1 MSNPSGSDPEK
12 IHPLKNKPDTCDL
25 CGLNLVSGIQTLS
38 RKGQDYRFCCIG
50 CKQVFRMLADATENP
65 DISSFKDTEIFK
77 QCQALGIIP
86 RNDPETEKKQV
97 DFSENQSEISEDI
110 ENDHL
115 LQLRLS
121 VEGMWCP
128 ACAWVIENS
137 LLKHNGVFKAS
148 CNFSTD
154 RITLSYD
161 PVKTSPH
168 QISRAINSLG
178 YTLSISGE
186 TSESKQRKK
195 EFIRFGISAFLTMN
209 VMMLSFSLYS
219 GFFTELSVDS
229 IRYISWPIL
238 LMATVVLVY
247 GGQKIHQKGWAPW
260 RSFGFGMETLISAGS
275 LCAYFFSL
283 YHFLSNSIHL
293 YFDTSSMLITLV
305 LLGKILESR
314 AKESVAKDLESFFSL
329 VPTKVR
335 ITTPAFPDG
344 KYVSARQLIEG
355 DCFILEKNEI
365 APADGLVIDG
375 RGAMDESTLTGE
387 AAPKNKTAG
396 DRITSGTRVI
406 SGKLIV
412 KAEIIGENSVLGQM
426 ILIMEKALGQ
436 KTSLEGKTDTALRW
450 FVPMI
455 LFLAVGTGL
464 VGILIGLS
472 PEKAIV
478 RAVTVMVI
486 SCPCALGIAIPLARV
501 AGISL
506 AARQGILVRDFSAFE
521 SAPNIDTV
529 VFDKTG
535 TLTTGDWRILKVDS
549 IPPWTEDEIIA
560 LAAGLEQNSEHHIG
574 TIIRQYARQKKIILS
589 GVSQILIHE
598 NGVFGI
604 FENKQIRIGSESF
617 CSLTCGEIATGLNNL
632 SLYSGEI
639 ADNLNKLSQ
648 STGEMAEDSDRYFL
662 ISRETAGDVDFYSL
676 SQRERAGV
684 RELKSQNSDDQAIPS
699 YVYLTMGSQI
709 IGRIIFGDQ
718 IKKGAIETIQS
729 LHERRYQTVM
739 VSGDNQN
746 ATLKVAQA
754 LGIQNAHGEMT
765 PAQKSDFISRLKE
778 KGKIVAMAGDG
789 INDAPALAGADLA
802 MAVHAGSLLG
812 KEAAHL
818 TLMRGEPLQI
828 IDFLSLARRV
838 NRKIYQNLIF
848 SLLYNVIAIPVAM
861 AGLLSPLVAVCAML
875 LSSLSVTGNTLLLMK
890 KHR

>member
-1 MSNPSGSDPEK
+1 
-12 IHPLKNKPDTCDL
+12 
-25 CGLNLVSGIQTLS
+25 
-38 RKGQDYRFCCIG
+38 
-50 CKQVFRMLADATENP
+50 MLADATENP

-86 RNDPETEKKQV
+86 RNDPETEKKQA
-97 DFSENQSEISEDI
+97 DFSENQSETSEDI

-195 EFIRFGISAFLTMN
+195 EFIRFCISAFLTMN

-344 KYVSARQLIEG
+344 KYVSARQLVEG
-355 DCFILEKNEI
+355 DCFVLEENEI

-406 SGKLIV
+406 SGKLTV
-412 KAEIIGENSVLGQM
+412 KAEVIGENSVLGQM

-436 KTSLEGKTDTALRW
+436 KTPLEGKTDIALRW

-455 LFLAVGTGL
+455 LLLAMGTGL
-464 VGILIGLS
+464 VGILIGFS
-472 PEKAIV
+472 PEQAVV

-574 TIIRQYARQKKIILS
+574 AIIRQYARQKKIVPAV
-589 GVSQILIHE
+589 VSQILVHE

-617 CSLTCGEIATGLNNL
+617 CALSRGEIATGLKNL
-632 SLYSGEI
+632 SVPSWKMSL
-639 ADNLNKLSQ
+639 
-648 STGEMAEDSDRYFL
+648 F
-662 ISRETAGDVDFYSL
+662 SL

-684 RELKSQNSDDQAIPS
+684 RELKSKNSDDQAIPS
-699 YVYLTMGSQI
+699 SVYLTLDNKF

-729 LHERRYQTVM
+729 LHERRYQTGM

-765 PAQKSDFISRLKE
+765 PAQKSGFISRLKG
-778 KGKIVAMAGDG
+778 KGKTVAMAGDG

-838 NRKIYQNLIF
+838 NRKIHQNLIF

>member
-1 MSNPSGSDPEK
+1 
-12 IHPLKNKPDTCDL
+12 
-25 CGLNLVSGIQTLS
+25 
-38 RKGQDYRFCCIG
+38 
-50 CKQVFRMLADATENP
+50 MLADATENP

-86 RNDPETEKKQV
+86 RNDPETEKKQA
-97 DFSENQSEISEDI
+97 DFSENQFEISEDI

-154 RITLSYD
+154 RVTLSYD

-219 GFFTELSVDS
+219 GFFTELSADS

-344 KYVSARQLIEG
+344 KYVSVRQLIEG
-355 DCFILEKNEI
+355 DCFILEENEI

-396 DRITSGTRVI
+396 GLITSGTRVI
-406 SGKLIV
+406 SGKLTV
-412 KAEIIGENSVLGQM
+412 KAEVIGENSVLGQM

-436 KTSLEGKTDTALRW
+436 KTPLEGKTDIALRW

-472 PEKAIV
+472 PEQALV

-549 IPPWTEDEIIA
+549 IPPWTEDGIIA
-560 LAAGLEQNSEHHIG
+560 MAAGLEQNSEHHIG
-574 TIIRQYARQKKIILS
+574 TIIRQYARQKKIIQS

-632 SLYSGEI
+632 SLSSGEMS
-639 ADNLNKLSQ
+639 L
-648 STGEMAEDSDRYFL
+648 
-662 ISRETAGDVDFYSL
+662 YSL
-676 SQRERAGV
+676 SQRERTGV
-684 RELKSQNSDDQAIPS
+684 RELKPQNSDDQAIPS
-699 YVYLTMGSQI
+699 SVYLTMGSKI

-729 LHERRYQTVM
+729 LHERHYQTVM

-765 PAQKSDFISRLKE
+765 PAQKSNFISRLKG
-778 KGKIVAMAGDG
+778 KGKTVAMAGDG

-838 NRKIYQNLIF
+838 NRKIHQNLIF

-890 KHR
+890 KHQ